1 MADRD
6 AAKPVLI
13 FARAPRLGEV
23 KRRLAAGIG
32 EEGALDFYR
41 TTLFELTAR
50 LRMAPGLAPTLVVTP
65 DESLADASL
74 WPPRIPRVAQ
84 GSGDLGARLRRAL
97 EGAPALPA
105 ILIGSDVPGIGTAHV
120 ERAFALLADHDLV
133 FGPSPDGGFW
143 LIGTRRRPLPA
154 GFFGRVR
161 WSSQHALEDSLN
173 GIPGGWSVALADQLA
188 DVDDACAYAEW
199 RGEVPA

>member
-1 MADRD
+1 MAERNTT
-6 AAKPVLI
+6 KPVLI
-13 FARAPRLGEV
+13 FARAPRRGEV

-32 EEGALDFYR
+32 DDAALAFYR

-50 LRMAPGLAPTLVVTP
+50 LRRAPGLAPSLVVTP

-74 WPPRIPRVAQ
+74 WPPGIPRAAQ
-84 GSGDLGARLRRAL
+84 GSGDLGVRMRRAL

-105 ILIGSDVPGIGTAHV
+105 VLIGSDVPDIGTAHL

-154 GFFGRVR
+154 GFFEHVR
-161 WSSQHALEDSLN
+161 WSSRHALEDSLN

-188 DVDDACAYAEW
+188 DVDDARAYAEW
-199 RGEVPA
+199 RGVGPA